1 MEFCLDPQSPLLSA
15 EGSFKRMLK
24 GKRIVLAIGDQLSLA
39 AIALIPVIRDGS
51 VGNFTTQQEAA
62 AACHAKQPD
71 LLLVTDE
78 LQQGNGIALLN
89 EVRKLSPDTKALIF
103 LKRETS
109 DVVRDAI
116 NAHATGVIFVS
127 SIGLGPGGDF
137 MRSLA
142 AACEGSVYI
151 PDVVRERAGFSLK
164 PLPEFSEKETE
175 VLRQLCQGRS
185 NKEIAAELMVSPE
198 TVKTHVSS
206 LIGLMQVK
214 DRTSVVIQ
222 AIRAGF

>member
-1 MEFCLDPQSPLLSA
+1 
-15 EGSFKRMLK
+15 MLK

-39 AIALIPVIRDGS
+39 AIALIPVIRYGS

-62 AACHAKQPD
+62 TACHSKQPD

-103 LKRETS
+103 LKRETP

-116 NAHATGVIFVS
+116 NSGATGVIFVS

-142 AACEGSVYI
+142 AAWEGGDFI
-151 PDVVRERAGFSLK
+151 PDIIRERAGFPLK
-164 PLPEFSEKETE
+164 PLPEFSEKEKE
-175 VLRQLCQGRS
+175 VLRQLCQGKT

-214 DRTSVVIQ
+214 DRTSVVIK